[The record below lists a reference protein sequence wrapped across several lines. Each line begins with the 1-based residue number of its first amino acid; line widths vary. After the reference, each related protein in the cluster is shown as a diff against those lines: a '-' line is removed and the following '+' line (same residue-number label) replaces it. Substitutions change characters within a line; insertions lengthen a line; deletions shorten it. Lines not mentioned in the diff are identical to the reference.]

1 MDTPGV
7 MLPNV
12 PNEEVGMRLALTG
25 NSLTAAIVLT
35 MQKLCSGPDACCRLS
50 TPFHQQVLFK
60 VLPLTG

>member
-25 NSLTAAIVLT
+25 NSLMHATI
-35 MQKLCSGPDACCRLS
+35 
-50 TPFHQQVLFK
+50 LFTK
-60 VLPLTG
+60 AMPS

>member
-25 NSLTAAIVLT
+25 KSLTHAAIRVTTAMPSRLDVSVLCF
-35 MQKLCSGPDACCRLS
+35 LL
-50 TPFHQQVLFK
+50 V
-60 VLPLTG
+60 

>member
-25 NSLTAAIVLT
+25 NSLTPAVSHASQL
-35 MQKLCSGPDACCRLS
+35 LLYPC
-50 TPFHQQVLFK
+50 LFK
-60 VLPLTG
+60 IMLVLMPHCYYI